1 MQNII
6 FGQIGESIAVKF
18 LKKKKFKILQ
28 TNYKNTV
35 GEIDIIAKDKDFLVF
50 VEVKSRNS
58 EKYGRPSLAVTSVK
72 QNKIRQ
78 VASVY
83 LIKNKLTEAK
93 CRFDVVEV
101 LDQEINHI
109 EDAF

>member
-6 FGQIGESIAVKF
+6 FGQIGENIAAKY

-28 TNYKNTV
+28 TNYKNSI
-35 GEIDIIAKDKDFLVF
+35 GEIDIIAKDEDFLVF

-58 EKYGRPSLAVTSVK
+58 EKFGRPSLAVTGVK

-83 LIKNKLTEAK
+83 LIQNKLTEAK
-93 CRFDVVEV
+93 CRFDVIEV
-101 LDQEINHI
+101 LEQEINHI